1 MPQFFNLIFRY
12 LIVGI
17 FLISEGLLFA
27 QTKAQIQGRQ
37 FNSWS
42 VQQLNQC
49 TKQLRRAPPVWVVPT
64 GYDIEKDSVKTKAK
78 NQNFVVGEQVESTQP
93 FVLPKRSIV
102 QLSPKAQSYFE
113 LGGNANKLIG
123 VRVLSVAPE
132 NTKLGE
138 DDLGKVK
145 DTAAFRDHKKKSSI
159 KPQFAAP
166 GDLGF
171 LKMEDIEKVQDQK
184 GYVFMVKKETPLHQF
199 LSSQRSDIESFAL
212 QLHQQDGK
220 FLVNECCGQVTNREQ
235 KKVEVCKDFA
245 IYKVI
250 DLDSGNEVQ
259 LDSPLEAECED
270 CLMRHVIPMQ
280 KDFAQPLASILSAIK
295 TDSALESISSIS
307 KLNFVDARG
316 YVQIPVDPSDSN
328 SESRRAPF
336 GSMQYEPEKGNADLY
351 LKPEVACGLTQALK
365 TWQTKHCPNNSPD
378 CRIEFGN
385 ASHAVHDKTTTNKN
399 AWPHAS
405 HDSGECIDIRPNY
418 KKASSDGRTFMIWK
432 NGRWIENPQFDETK
446 FINMM
451 NLFNQLGPDT
461 CFTSHTRMNGL
472 FPSANCTRIDDHNDH
487 LHICFP
493 RYNGSKLNNKLLNA
507 CQNGVK

>member
-1 MPQFFNLIFRY
+1 MPQFFNFIFRY
-12 LIVGI
+12 VIVGI

-37 FNSWS
+37 INSWS

-64 GYDIEKDSVKTKAK
+64 GYDIEKDSAKGK
-78 NQNFVVGEQVESTQP
+78 NQNFVVGEQAESTQP
-93 FVLPKRSIV
+93 FVLPKRSVV

-132 NTKLGE
+132 NKKLGE

-145 DTAAFRDHKKKSSI
+145 DVANYREHKTKPSK

-199 LSSQRSDIESFAL
+199 LSNQRSDIESFAL

-220 FLVNECCGQVTNREQ
+220 FLVNECCGEVLNREQ

-250 DLDSGNEVQ
+250 DLDSGDEVR

-270 CLMRHVIPMQ
+270 CLMKHVIPMQ
-280 KDFAQPLASILSAIK
+280 KEFAKPLASLLSAIK
-295 TDSALESISSIS
+295 TDSALETISSVS

-316 YVQIPVDPSDSN
+316 YVQIPVDPSDS
-328 SESRRAPF
+328 SSASRRAPF

-351 LKPEVACGLTQALK
+351 LKPEVACGFTQVLK
-365 TWQTKHCPNNSPD
+365 TWQKKHCPNNSPD

-385 ASHAVHDKTTTNKN
+385 ASHAVHNSSTLDKN

-405 HDSGECIDIRPNY
+405 HDGGECIDIRPNY
-418 KKASSDGRTFMIWK
+418 KKGSTSGRTF
-432 NGRWIENPQFDETK
+432 RSSDFDETK

-451 NLFNQLGPDT
+451 NLFNQLGPES
-461 CFTSHTRMNGL
+461 CFTSHNKMNRL
-472 FPSANCTRIDDHNDH
+472 FQNSAGCSYRSDHDDH

-493 RYNGSKLNNKLLNA
+493 RYKGSKLNNKLLNA

>member
-1 MPQFFNLIFRY
+1 MPQFCNFIFRH
-12 LIVGI
+12 LVVGI
-17 FLISEGLLFA
+17 FLISDGNLYA
-27 QTKAQIQGRQ
+27 QTRAQVQGQ
-37 FNSWS
+37 QINSWN
-42 VQQLNQC
+42 VRQLNQC

-64 GYDIEKDSVKTKAK
+64 GYDIDRDPVSSK
-78 NQNFVVGEQVESTQP
+78 NKNYVVGEQRESSQP

-132 NTKLGE
+132 NSKLAE

-145 DTAAFRDHKKKSSI
+145 DVAVYREHKKRSSI
-159 KPQFAAP
+159 KPQFASA
-166 GDLGF
+166 GDVGF

-184 GYVFMVKKETPLHQF
+184 GYVFMVKRETPLHQF
-199 LSSQRSDIESFAL
+199 LSNQRSDIESFAL

-220 FLVNECCGQVTNREQ
+220 FLVNECCGEILNREK
-235 KKVEVCKDFA
+235 KKVEVCRDFA

-250 DLDSGNEVQ
+250 DLDSGDEVQ

-270 CLMRHVIPMQ
+270 CLMKHVIPMQ
-280 KDFAQPLASILSAIK
+280 KEFARPLASILAAIK
-295 TDSALESISSIS
+295 TDTALESISSIS
-307 KLNFVDARG
+307 KLNFVDGRG
-316 YVQIPVDPSDSN
+316 YVQIPVDPSDS
-328 SESRRAPF
+328 SSASRRGPF

-351 LKPEVACGLTQALK
+351 LKPEVACGFTQVLK
-365 TWQTKHCPNNSPD
+365 TWQRKYCPNNSPD

-385 ASHAVHDKTTTNKN
+385 ASHAIHNSSTTNKA

-405 HDSGECIDIRPNY
+405 HDSGECIDVRPNY
-418 KKASSDGRTFMIWK
+418 KRSSNGGRTF
-432 NGRWIENPQFDETK
+432 GSSDFDEIK

-451 NLFNQLGPDT
+451 NLFNQLGPES
-461 CFTSHTRMNGL
+461 CFTSNNRMNRL
-472 FPSANCTRIDDHNDH
+472 FQNSAGCSYRSDHNDH

-493 RYNGSKLNNKLLNA
+493 RNIGSKLNNKLLNA

>member
-1 MPQFFNLIFRY
+1 VKKPNFVDLIFRS
-12 LIVGI
+12 VFAGI
-17 FLISEGLLFA
+17 FLISSGNLYA

-42 VQQLNQC
+42 VQHLNQC

-64 GYDIEKDSVKTKAK
+64 GYDAQRDSAKRK

-102 QLSPKAQSYFE
+102 QLSPKAQRYYE
-113 LGGNANKLIG
+113 LGDNTNKLIG

-138 DDLGKVK
+138 DDLGKIK
-145 DTAAFRDHKKKSSI
+145 DVANYREHKTKTSM
-159 KPQFAAP
+159 KPQFAAA

-199 LSSQRSDIESFAL
+199 LSNQRSDIESFAL

-220 FLVNECCGQVTNREQ
+220 FLVNECCGEVLNREQ
-235 KKVEVCKDFA
+235 KKVQVCKDFA

-250 DLDSGNEVQ
+250 DLGSGDEVP
-259 LDSPLEAECED
+259 LGSPLEADCED
-270 CLMRHVIPMQ
+270 CLMKHVIPMQ

-295 TDSALESISSIS
+295 TDSALETISSVS
-307 KLNFVDARG
+307 KLNFVDSRG
-316 YVQIPVDPSDSN
+316 YVQIPVDPSDSS
-328 SESRRAPF
+328 SEYRRAPF

-351 LKPEVACGLTQALK
+351 LKPEVACGFTQVLK
-365 TWQTKHCPNNSPD
+365 TWQKRYCSDNSPN

-385 ASHAVHDKTTTNKN
+385 ASHAVHDRKTRNKN
-399 AWPHAS
+399 AWPHES
-405 HDSGECIDIRPNY
+405 HDRGECMDIRPNY
-418 KKASSDGRTFMIWK
+418 KKSTNEGRTFSSS
-432 NGRWIENPQFDETK
+432 QFDETK

-451 NLFNQLGPDT
+451 NLFNQLGPES
-461 CFTSHTRMNGL
+461 CFTSHNKMNRL
-472 FPSANCTRIDDHNDH
+472 FQNSAGCSYRSDHDDH

-507 CQNGVK
+507 CQNGVN

>member
-1 MPQFFNLIFRY
+1 VKKPNFVDLIFRS
-12 LIVGI
+12 VFAGI
-17 FLISEGLLFA
+17 FLISSGNLYA

-64 GYDIEKDSVKTKAK
+64 GYDAQRDSAKRK

-102 QLSPKAQSYFE
+102 QLSPKAQRYYE
-113 LGGNANKLIG
+113 LGDSTNKLIG

-132 NTKLGE
+132 NAKLGE
-138 DDLGKVK
+138 DDLGKIK
-145 DTAAFRDHKKKSSI
+145 DVANYREHKTKPSM
-159 KPQFAAP
+159 KPQFAAA

-199 LSSQRSDIESFAL
+199 LSNQRSDIESFAL

-220 FLVNECCGQVTNREQ
+220 FLVNECCGEVLNREQ
-235 KKVEVCKDFA
+235 KKVQVCKDFA

-250 DLDSGNEVQ
+250 DLGSGDEVP
-259 LDSPLEAECED
+259 LGSPLEADCED
-270 CLMRHVIPMQ
+270 CLMKHVIPMQ

-295 TDSALESISSIS
+295 TDSALETISSVS
-307 KLNFVDARG
+307 KLNFVDSRG

-328 SESRRAPF
+328 SEYRRAPF

-351 LKPEVACGLTQALK
+351 LKPEVACGFTQVLK
-365 TWQTKHCPNNSPD
+365 TWQKKYCSDNSPT

-385 ASHAVHDKTTTNKN
+385 ASHAVHDRNTPNKN

-405 HDSGECIDIRPNY
+405 HDSGECLDVRPNY
-418 KKASSDGRTFMIWK
+418 KRAIVSEGRTF
-432 NGRWIENPQFDETK
+432 GSTQFDETK

-451 NLFNQLGPDT
+451 NLFNQLGPNT
-461 CFTSHTRMNGL
+461 CFTANQKMNRL
-472 FPSANCTRIDDHNDH
+472 FQSSAKCVYLPDHNDH

-493 RYNGSKLNNKLLNA
+493 RYHGSKLNNKLLNA
-507 CQNGVK
+507 CQNGVQ